1 MQKRSYIAIDL
12 GAESGRVM
20 LGTLSDAGIE
30 LQEMHRFPNIS
41 VKVHNTLHW
50 DILRLWHE
58 IQEGIIKARKQAGD
72 AGIAAIGVDTWGVD
86 FGLLNEAGELIGN
99 PVCYRD
105 ARTNGMIEEV
115 YQRIEKARAYSITGI
130 QTMYFNTLFQLA
142 SLSLK
147 NSPMLKQ
154 ARHLLYVPDL
164 LAYWLTGKM
173 ANEYTIAS
181 TGQLLDAKNRQ
192 YSTEMLKAIGV
203 SPEIFPK
210 LIMPGQTL
218 GTGIGVAEGIPVVAV
233 GSHDTA
239 SAVAGVPAQ
248 GKGWLYLSS
257 GTWSLLG
264 AELDQPVLTDI
275 AAKYD
280 VTNEGG
286 VGGTIRLLK
295 NITGMWLLQECRRQW
310 IREGTTYDYATLDNM
325 AKAAP
330 SQTAIIDPNDPVF
343 ASPGDMPNKIADFC
357 KRTGQPVPADVGTT
371 CRIIQESL
379 AVMYAKVAGML
390 SEISGQK
397 FDRLHIVGGGSRND
411 MTNQA
416 FADATGMTVYAGPI
430 EATALGNIA
439 MQAIGT
445 GQLKDLAEARAL
457 IARTAQLRTFKPAS
471 KGNWS
476 RWL

>member
-1 MQKRSYIAIDL
+1 MQKRSYIAVDL

-20 LGTLSDAGIE
+20 LGTVSDDGIQ
-30 LQEMHRFPNIS
+30 LQEMHRFPNIM
-41 VKVHNTLHW
+41 VKVRDTFHW
-50 DILRLWHE
+50 DVLRLWHE
-58 IQEGIIKARKQAGD
+58 IQEGITKARQQAGD
-72 AGIAAIGVDTWGVD
+72 IAGIGVDTWGVD
-86 FGLLNEAGELIGN
+86 FGLLNEAGELIAN

-115 YQRIEKARAYSITGI
+115 YKRIDKSRAYSITGI

-142 SLSLK
+142 SLSLR
-147 NSPMLKQ
+147 NAPALK
-154 ARHLLYVPDL
+154 AAKKLLFMPDL
-164 LAYWLTGKM
+164 LCYWLSGKM

-181 TGQLLDAKNRQ
+181 TGQLLDAQKRS
-192 YSTEMLKAIGV
+192 YSNEILSAIGI
-203 SPEIFPK
+203 SPDLFAP

-218 GTGIGVAEGIPVVAV
+218 GTGIGVAEGIPVIAT

-239 SAVAGVPAQ
+239 SAVAGVPAS
-248 GKGWLYLSS
+248 GSGWLFLSS

-264 AELDQPVLTDI
+264 AELDQPALSDL

-286 VGGTIRLLK
+286 VAGKIRLLK
-295 NITGMWLLQECRRQW
+295 NIAGMWLLQECRRQW

-330 SQTAIIDPNDPVF
+330 SQTAIIDPNDPTF
-343 ASPGDMPNKIADFC
+343 ATPGDMPNKIAEFC
-357 KRTGQPVPADVGTT
+357 RRTGQPVPQDVGTT
-371 CRIIQESL
+371 CRVIQESL

-390 SEISGQK
+390 SQITGQK
-397 FDRLHIVGGGSRND
+397 FTKLHIVGGGSRND

-430 EATALGNIA
+430 EATALGNIS

-445 GQLKDLAEARAL
+445 GQIKDLAEARAL
-457 IARTAQLRTFKPAS
+457 IARTAQLRTFTPQDSA
-471 KGNWS
+471 
-476 RWL
+476 RWAKYLA